1 MIIPSGKSGTV
12 GSSARITN
20 DVIAFVDFSNDYGWA
35 GNTAND
41 LSNRSVKYST
51 PGGFISVVSGSNA
64 EPGYIELDG
73 GTDYLIA
80 GSTLSDFAT
89 VTAITIDAWVKL
101 DTISNRTI
109 VSNNSTAT
117 GSAHRGFAVISIA
130 DGFGNWVPR
139 VNVNT
144 GVGSSSIASFTG
156 LTASAGQWVNLFV
169 VIRDI
174 GVPASAMA
182 TDAKMFNPSGIS
194 ASSFNLTTIGGSSHG
209 LTSTNALAIGRRSTV
224 ATQYWDGSIGA
235 VKIYNRAL
243 SENEMNLN
251 YDRSKKRYGHS

>member
-1 MIIPSGKSGTV
+1 MIIPSGKSGTI

-51 PGGFISVVSGSNA
+51 PGGYVSVVSGSTA
-64 EPGYIELDG
+64 EPGYIDLDG
-73 GTDYLIA
+73 STDYLIA

-101 DTISNRTI
+101 DTISPRAI
-109 VSNNSTAT
+109 VSNNSAT
-117 GSAHRGFAVISIA
+117 TGLAHRGFAVISIA
-130 DGFGNWVPR
+130 DGFGNWLPR

-144 GVGSSSIASFTG
+144 GVGSSSNASFTG

-169 VIRDI
+169 VVRDT
-174 GVPASAMA
+174 GVPASAMV

-194 ASSFNLTTIGGSSHG
+194 ASSFNVTIGASSHG
-209 LTSTNALAIGRRSTV
+209 LTSTNALALGRRSTT

-251 YDRSKKRYGHS
+251 YARSKKRYGHS

>member
-1 MIIPSGKSGTV
+1 MIIPSGKSGTI

-51 PGGFISVVSGSNA
+51 PGGYVSVVSGSTA
-64 EPGYIELDG
+64 EPGYIDLDG
-73 GTDYLIA
+73 STDYLIA

-101 DTISNRTI
+101 DSVGIRTI
-109 VSNNSTAT
+109 VSNNTNTVAL
-117 GSAHRGFAVISIA
+117 GNRGFALISFA
-130 DGFGNWVPR
+130 DGLGNWIPR
-139 VNVNT
+139 INVNNGT
-144 GVGSSSIASFTG
+144 LSPVLSFTG
-156 LTASAGQWVNLFV
+156 LTASAEQWVNLFV
-169 VIRDI
+169 VIRDT

-182 TDAKMFNPSGIS
+182 TDAKMFKPSGIS
-194 ASSFNLTTIGGSSHG
+194 ASSFSGLTFGDSSHG
-209 LTSTNALAIGRRSTV
+209 LTSTNALAIGRRSTT

-251 YDRSKKRYGHS
+251 YARSKKRYGHS

>member
-1 MIIPSGKSGTV
+1 MIIPSVKPGTL
-12 GSSARITN
+12 GSAARLTN
-20 DVIAFVDFSNDYGWA
+20 DVIAFVDFNNDYGWA

-41 LSNRSVKYST
+41 LSNLSVKYST
-51 PGGFISVVSGSNA
+51 PGGYVSVVSGSTA
-64 EPGYIELDG
+64 EPGYIDLDG
-73 GTDYLIA
+73 STDYLIA

-101 DTISNRTI
+101 DTIAIRTI
-109 VSNNSTAT
+109 VSNNSTTT
-117 GSAHRGFAVISIA
+117 GLANRGFAVISVA
-130 DGFGNWVPR
+130 DGLGNWLPR
-139 VNVNT
+139 VNVNS

-169 VIRDI
+169 VIRDT
-174 GVPASAMA
+174 GVPASAMV

-194 ASSFNLTTIGGSSHG
+194 ASSFNLGIGGSSHG
-209 LTSTNALAIGRRSTV
+209 LTSTNALALGRRSTT

-251 YDRSKKRYGHS
+251 YNLSKKRYGHP